1 MTGVQTCALPIYQ
14 TFLNQ
19 RFGGI
24 SRYFAELMTR
34 LPEGVSFKNPVMLSS
49 NVYLSQ
55 VPGMGKACMSVP
67 HFLKR
72 GKNPFKI
79 NRFLSRRILKGGKYD
94 VFHPTYYDPYFLD
107 YVKRPYVI
115 TVHDMIH
122 ERFPEMYPQQD
133 RTSEFKR
140 MSVMNADR
148 IIAISQW
155 TKKDIMDIYGIQEE
169 KIDVV
174 YHGHSIDASYE
185 EPVSGLPEKYM
196 LYVGHR
202 GAYKNFDKFA
212 LAFSNIHSEFPDIEL
227 VCTGGGFSHVEMQFL
242 SDLKIDKCTYHYF
255 VTEPQLTY
263 LYNHALCFV
272 FPSLYEGFGL
282 PILEAYA
289 CDCPL
294 VLSNTSCFPEVAR
307 DGGLYFDPYDVDS
320 IADALR
326 KVVTDSGLRNKM
338 VEKGRDI
345 LSNYSW
351 DKMAYETVKVYEKL
365 M

>member
-1 MTGVQTCALPIYQ
+1 M
-14 TFLNQ
+14 
-19 RFGGI
+19 
-24 SRYFAELMTR
+24 
-34 LPEGVSFKNPVMLSS
+34 
-49 NVYLSQ
+49 
-55 VPGMGKACMSVP
+55 
-67 HFLKR
+67 
-72 GKNPFKI
+72 
-79 NRFLSRRILKGGKYD
+79 
-94 VFHPTYYDPYFLD
+94 FHPTYYDPYFLD